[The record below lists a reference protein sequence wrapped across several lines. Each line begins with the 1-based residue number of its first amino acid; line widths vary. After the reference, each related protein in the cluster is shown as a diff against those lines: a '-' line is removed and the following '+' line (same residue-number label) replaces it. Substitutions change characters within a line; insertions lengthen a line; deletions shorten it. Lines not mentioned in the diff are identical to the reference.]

1 MRIKQIIKD
10 KIVHSLYILSMSAL
24 LALFCSL
31 PVIAETG
38 YVSDMLLLTM
48 RSGPGEK
55 YSVIKTLPSN
65 TAVEILEK
73 KGTYF
78 RVRSKDGDEGWVQG
92 SYIIYDLPAA
102 LVVDRLEKKIKELEK
117 VNNEFTQERSSQPE
131 SVGAIREEYQAKL
144 AALESSMGGEVK
156 DSAALI
162 EENKTLKEENL
173 TLTSELKKF
182 KDASRDYL
190 KTVMLKWFLAG
201 AGVLVVGWIIGR
213 SMGSGRKKY
222 HY

>member
-1 MRIKQIIKD
+1 MRIEQIIKD
-10 KIVHSLYILSMSAL
+10 KIVHPLYILAVSAL
-24 LALFCSL
+24 LVLFCIL
-31 PVIAETG
+31 PAIAETG
-38 YVSDMLLLTM
+38 YVSDMLFLTM
-48 RSGPGEK
+48 RSGPGDK

-73 KGTYF
+73 KDTYF
-78 RVRSKDGDEGWVQG
+78 QVRSKDGDEGWVQG
-92 SYIIYDLPAA
+92 SYIIYDLPAT

-131 SVGAIREEYQAKL
+131 SVGAIRAEYQAKL
-144 AALESSMGGEVK
+144 AALESSIGGEVK
-156 DSAALI
+156 DSAALV

-182 KDASRDYL
+182 KDGSRDHL
-190 KTVMLKWFLAG
+190 NTAMLKWFFAG